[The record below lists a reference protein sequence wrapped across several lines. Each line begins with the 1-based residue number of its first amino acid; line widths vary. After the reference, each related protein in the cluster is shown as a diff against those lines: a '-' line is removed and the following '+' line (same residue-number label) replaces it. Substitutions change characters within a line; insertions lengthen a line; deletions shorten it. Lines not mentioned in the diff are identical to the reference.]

1 MVTEFAEAQGLWG
14 GHTDTAPNG
23 LCGKSVIMF
32 QLIYTSTPSSALT
45 FSRAEDIAARAS
57 IKNRVSGVTGIL
69 LMSSSVV
76 LQVLEGDETTVRG
89 LYELIKKSKSHMDC
103 DVLLTRHCDARSFP
117 KWSMGYRTVDDEY
130 EIKLAIVALKARR
143 SKLESAEKIAV

>member
-1 MVTEFAEAQGLWG
+1 
-14 GHTDTAPNG
+14 
-23 LCGKSVIMF
+23 MF
-32 QLIYTSTPSSALT
+32 QLIYTSTPTSALT
-45 FSRAEDIAARAS
+45 LSRAEEIAARAS

-69 LMSSSVV
+69 LMSSSIV

-103 DVLLTRHCDARSFP
+103 DVLLTRHCDVRSFP
-117 KWSMGYRTVDDEY
+117 KWSMGYRAVEDEY
-130 EIKLAIVALKARR
+130 EIKLSIVALKARR

>member
-1 MVTEFAEAQGLWG
+1 
-14 GHTDTAPNG
+14 
-23 LCGKSVIMF
+23 MF
-32 QLIYTSTPSSALT
+32 QLIYTSTSSSALT